1 MLFLQSK
8 NAKSNCM
15 GDYVSETHRC
25 LATYSKV
32 PKDYHEC
39 LTLATN
45 TLEACALEELI
56 VDTDALHKYDVD
68 NTAYMSL
75 KQVMAAQVEMRH
87 LVNAADH
94 TYVKWSKIDF
104 GEPKAKTFKLYKEKF
119 MANLKSIDLE
129 VEITKRRLLI
139 DKLAEKTSGAGECI
153 AVCGFDQA
161 KLTKQITEYHL
172 ELEKTTKLL
181 GDSEATKNVLSG
193 DVKELMKKL
202 EDLRKELSECTS
214 TMEELRNQVQTEV
227 GSMKQEENLLLKLIK
242 QRKVQ
247 PKTRLQKGWKISCW
261 ISRGNN
267 GRGPNEQTYER
278 FNFEKVKPDGE
289 FVTKKGQFNRGF
301 ALRNHH
307 EIKNFCA
314 PSMKGLRRMNR
325 RRFWNRR
332 HYDGHETLIRVQ
344 GVFIAP
350 KTGTLRF
357 HTNTDDGSYLYLG
370 DFRKHMVVN
379 NGRLHG
385 MRVRNGQMPAKKGE
399 HLPFIFT
406 FYEHHGHGA
415 AYLTAKM
422 GKTILKPYYYDN
434 RLNKL
439 MGLRKI
445 KSRRVS
451 KGKRVTFRRRK

>member
-1 MLFLQSK
+1 
-8 NAKSNCM
+8 M
-15 GDYVSETHRC
+15 G
-25 LATYSKV
+25 
-32 PKDYHEC
+32 
-39 LTLATN
+39 
-45 TLEACALEELI
+45 
-56 VDTDALHKYDVD
+56 YDV
-68 NTAYMSL
+68 NVTAYMSL

-181 GDSEATKNVLSG
+181 GDSESTK
-193 DVKELMKKL
+193 
-202 EDLRKELSECTS
+202 

-301 ALRNHH
+301 ALRNHNQ
-307 EIKNFCA
+307 IKNFCA
-314 PSMKGLRRMNR
+314 PHMKGLRRMNK
-325 RRFWNRR
+325 RRFHNRR
-332 HYDGHETLIRVQ
+332 
-344 GVFIAP
+344 
-350 KTGTLRF
+350 
-357 HTNTDDGSYLYLG
+357 SY
-370 DFRKHMVVN
+370 
-379 NGRLHG
+379 
-385 MRVRNGQMPAKKGE
+385 
-399 HLPFIFT
+399 
-406 FYEHHGHGA
+406 
-415 AYLTAKM
+415 
-422 GKTILKPYYYDN
+422 
-434 RLNKL
+434 
-439 MGLRKI
+439 
-445 KSRRVS
+445 S
-451 KGKRVTFRRRK
+451 